1 MSDLIAIWESLEG
14 HPWFPWAVVGAATLL
29 LIWVLRNSSNN
40 RKAAAS
46 KAPPAH
52 SFRSENEYRELH
64 KSMLR
69 VQKENESLSNFFI
82 LLPEFTKELNSPMQR
97 RDIAPL
103 LIQVLDRIFGP
114 QQILILFMD
123 KKENKLILHAQKGLG
138 EETGRNF
145 HLPVGMGR
153 IGWVAKHQTA
163 MNVDDFINLMRTT
176 SEKVDSSAHFQF
188 KTDLAVPILHEE
200 ETLGVISLGGISHHP
215 KYEKRIA
222 KMIADLGS
230 IALYNDQLFRELQY
244 AANSDGLTKLFNK
257 KFFLYLLGNEIH
269 KCEKER
275 SILSVLLFDL
285 DHFKKL
291 NDTYGHLTGDEVLR
305 VVGRVMRETVREE
318 DMVAR
323 YGGEEFM
330 VLFPNTNKE
339 GAMVAADKIRK
350 VLEAEQITGEKGQV
364 LKPVTLSGGVSSFPE
379 DGTASTELIQA
390 ADEAL
395 YRAKHGGRN
404 RILPAQAKYLS
415 NESPELNVSDLTG

>member
-1 MSDLIAIWESLEG
+1 
-14 HPWFPWAVVGAATLL
+14 
-29 LIWVLRNSSNN
+29 
-40 RKAAAS
+40 
-46 KAPPAH
+46 
-52 SFRSENEYRELH
+52 
-64 KSMLR
+64 
-69 VQKENESLSNFFI
+69 
-82 LLPEFTKELNSPMQR
+82 
-97 RDIAPL
+97 
-103 LIQVLDRIFGP
+103 
-114 QQILILFMD
+114 
-123 KKENKLILHAQKGLG
+123 
-138 EETGRNF
+138 
-145 HLPVGMGR
+145 
-153 IGWVAKHQTA
+153 
-163 MNVDDFINLMRTT
+163 
-176 SEKVDSSAHFQF
+176 
-188 KTDLAVPILHEE
+188 
-200 ETLGVISLGGISHHP
+200 
-215 KYEKRIA
+215 
-222 KMIADLGS
+222 MIADLGS